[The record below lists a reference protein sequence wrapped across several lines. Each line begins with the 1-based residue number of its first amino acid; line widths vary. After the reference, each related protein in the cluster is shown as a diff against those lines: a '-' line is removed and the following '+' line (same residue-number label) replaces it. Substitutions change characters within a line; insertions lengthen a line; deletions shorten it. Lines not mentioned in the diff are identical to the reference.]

1 MDIARIGGVAVG
13 ECRMQTKAL
22 DYRDGTLRLS
32 GLLVHDD
39 SVSGMRP
46 GIVLFPDARGIGDHA
61 VERARRLAALGF
73 EALVADLYGNGA
85 SARDIAH
92 AWELMDG
99 LRSDETRWRGRAQ
112 AALDAV
118 SSQENVDSARLA
130 AVGFCFGGST
140 ALELA
145 RSGAPLVGVVS
156 FHGGLH
162 CKQPEDARN
171 IKAKVLVCHG
181 AMDPLVPRA
190 QLTAFEE
197 QMSKTNVDWQVHEY
211 GGAMHAFTNPGAEG
225 EGMAYNALADQ
236 RSWNA
241 MLALFQE
248 VF

>member
-1 MDIARIGGVAVG
+1 VG

-39 SVSGMRP
+39 SVSGTRP

-73 EALVADLYGNGA
+73 AALVADLYGNG
-85 SARDIAH
+85 SIARDKAH
-92 AWELMDG
+92 AWELMGD

-112 AALDAV
+112 AALDAL
-118 SSQENVDSARLA
+118 SSQENVDSARIA

-162 CKQPEDARN
+162 SKQPEDARN

-181 AMDPLVPRA
+181 ALDPLVPRA

-197 QMSKTNVDWQVHEY
+197 QMSKTDVDWQVHEY
-211 GGAMHAFTNPGAEG
+211 GGAMHAFTNPGVKE

-236 RSWNA
+236 RSWKA

>member
-1 MDIARIGGVAVG
+1 
-13 ECRMQTKAL
+13 MQTKAL

-39 SVSGMRP
+39 SVSGVRP
-46 GIVLFPDARGIGDHA
+46 GIVLFPDARGMGDHA
-61 VERARRLAALGF
+61 IERAHRLAELGF
-73 EALVADLYGNGA
+73 TALVADLYGNGA
-85 SARDIAH
+85 SARDKAQ
-92 AWELMDG
+92 AWELMGD

-112 AALDAV
+112 AALDAL
-118 SSQENVDSARLA
+118 SSQENVDRARIA

-145 RSGAPLVGVVS
+145 RSGAPLAGVVS

-162 CKQPEDARN
+162 FKQPEDARN

-181 AMDPLVPRA
+181 ALDPLVPRA

-197 QMSKTNVDWQVHEY
+197 QMSRTSVDWQVHEY
-211 GGAMHAFTNPGAEG
+211 GGAMHAFTNPGVKE
-225 EGMAYNALADQ
+225 EGMAYDALADQ

-248 VF
+248 IF

>member
-1 MDIARIGGVAVG
+1 MDIARIVGVAVG

-39 SVSGMRP
+39 SVSGVRP

-73 EALVADLYGNGA
+73 AALVADLYGNGA

-92 AWELMDG
+92 AWELMGG

-112 AALDAV
+112 AALDAL

-162 CKQPEDARN
+162 SKQPEDARD

-181 AMDPLVPRA
+181 QWTP
-190 QLTAFEE
+190 
-197 QMSKTNVDWQVHEY
+197 WC
-211 GGAMHAFTNPGAEG
+211 HA
-225 EGMAYNALADQ
+225 L
-236 RSWNA
+236 S
-241 MLALFQE
+241 
-248 VF
+248 

>member
-1 MDIARIGGVAVG
+1 M
-13 ECRMQTKAL
+13 
-22 DYRDGTLRLS
+22 
-32 GLLVHDD
+32 
-39 SVSGMRP
+39 
-46 GIVLFPDARGIGDHA
+46 
-61 VERARRLAALGF
+61 
-73 EALVADLYGNGA
+73 GA
-85 SARDIAH
+85 
-92 AWELMDG
+92 

-112 AALDAV
+112 AALDAL
-118 SSQENVDSARLA
+118 SCQENVDSARLA

-162 CKQPEDARN
+162 NKQPEDARN

-211 GGAMHAFTNPGAEG
+211 GGAMHAFTNPGAEA

>member
-1 MDIARIGGVAVG
+1 MDIAGIVGVAVG
-13 ECRMQTKAL
+13 ECRMQAKAL
-22 DYRDGTLRLS
+22 DYRDGTLPLS

-46 GIVLFPDARGIGDHA
+46 GIVVFPDARGVGDHA
-61 VERARRLAALGF
+61 VERAHRLAALGF
-73 EALVADLYGNGA
+73 AALVADLYGNGA
-85 SARDIAH
+85 SARDTAH
-92 AWELMDG
+92 AWELMGD

-112 AALDAV
+112 AALDTL

-145 RSGAPLVGVVS
+145 RSGAPLVAVVS

-162 CKQPEDARN
+162 SKRPEDARN
-171 IKAKVLVCHG
+171 IRAKVLVCHG

-197 QMSKTNVDWQVHEY
+197 QMSKTDVDWQVHAY
-211 GGAMHAFTNPGAEG
+211 GGAMHAFTNPGAKA
-225 EGMAYNALADQ
+225 EGMAYNASADQ

>member
-1 MDIARIGGVAVG
+1 
-13 ECRMQTKAL
+13 MQTRAL
-22 DYRDGTLRLS
+22 EYSDSTLSLS
-32 GLLVHDD
+32 GMSIHDD
-39 SVSGMRP
+39 SVNGRRP

-61 VERARRLAALGF
+61 VKRAHRLAALGF
-73 EALVADLYGNGA
+73 AVLVADLYGNGA
-85 SARDIAH
+85 SARDMAH

-99 LRSDETRWRGRAQ
+99 LRNDARRWRGRAR
-112 AALDAV
+112 AALDAL
-118 SSQENVDSARLA
+118 SAQESVDSAKLA

-145 RSGAPLVGVVS
+145 RSGAPLAGVVS

-162 CKQPEDARN
+162 SNQPEDAYN

-181 AMDPLVPRA
+181 AMDSLVSRA

-211 GGAMHAFTNPGAEG
+211 GGAMHAFTNPDADG
-225 EGMAYNALADQ
+225 EGLAYNAAADQ
-236 RSWNA
+236 RSWNS

-248 VF
+248 IF